1 MREISPMNIFLQAPA
16 KFVAMQRNRISGHT
30 QSLARCYAFSWE
42 QWFQASQ
49 G

>member
-1 MREISPMNIFLQAPA
+1 VNIVLEAPE
-16 KFVAMQRNRISGHT
+16 KFVALQRNRISGHT
-30 QSLARCYAFSWE
+30 RSLGRCYAFSWE